1 MTVLSLR
8 WLLARPRRRTTVTR
22 SRWPAIVTR
31 SRWPAIVTRSR
42 WPAIVTR
49 SRWPAI
55 VTRRRGPARRPAPP
69 ERRPYPDL
77 FFADPAAVED
87 DSRRMRQGTGRRS

>member
-8 WLLARPRRRTTVTR
+8 WLLARPRRRV
-22 SRWPAIVTR
+22 IVTR
-31 SRWPAIVTRSR
+31 SRWPAIVTRAR

-49 SRWPAI
+49 ARWPAI

-87 DSRRMRQGTGRRS
+87 DSRRMRRSR

>member
-8 WLLARPRRRTTVTR
+8 WLLARPRRRV
-22 SRWPAIVTR
+22 IVTR
-31 SRWPAIVTRSR
+31 SRWPAIVTR
-42 WPAIVTR
+42 A
-49 SRWPAI
+49 RWPAI

-87 DSRRMRQGTGRRS
+87 DSRRMRRSR